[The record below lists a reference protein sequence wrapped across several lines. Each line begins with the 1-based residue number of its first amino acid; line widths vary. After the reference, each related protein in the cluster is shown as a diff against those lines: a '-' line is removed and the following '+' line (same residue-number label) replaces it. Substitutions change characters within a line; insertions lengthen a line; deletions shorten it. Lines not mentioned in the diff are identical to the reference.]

1 VELEGL
7 YKQPDFM
14 PSDVDQNPFEKLFR
28 VLEPEAES
36 VARGYEACRYKLVKF
51 FAWRRCEDPGN
62 LADET
67 IRRLLKNIHEGK
79 EISPDKPYNFVY
91 GIAHYVFKEDE
102 RDRKKRREIVNI
114 DEVGELANLRDDSK
128 LDDCQKHC
136 LEQLSEDKRGLLLHY
151 YLDPVSGE
159 EIARAQGLTINA
171 LRVKIFHIKS
181 GLRDC
186 CEKCRKQSN
195 GEVDKSVQRPR

>member
-1 VELEGL
+1 
-7 YKQPDFM
+7 M

-36 VARGYEACRYKLVKF
+36 VARGYETCRYKLVKF
-51 FAWRRCEDPGN
+51 FAWRRCADPAN

-67 IRRLLKNIHEGK
+67 IRRLLKNIREGK

-102 RDRKKRREIVNI
+102 RDRKKRGEIVNI
-114 DEVGELANLRDDSK
+114 DEIGELANLRDDSK

-136 LEQLSEDKRGLLLHY
+136 LERLSEDKRGLLLHY
-151 YLDPVSGE
+151 YLDQVSGE
-159 EIARAQGLTINA
+159 EIAEAEGLTINA
-171 LRVKIFHIKS
+171 LRMKIFHIKNS
-181 GLRDC
+181 LRHC
-186 CEKCRKQSN
+186 CEKCRKQSSRRVN
-195 GEVDKSVQRPR
+195 